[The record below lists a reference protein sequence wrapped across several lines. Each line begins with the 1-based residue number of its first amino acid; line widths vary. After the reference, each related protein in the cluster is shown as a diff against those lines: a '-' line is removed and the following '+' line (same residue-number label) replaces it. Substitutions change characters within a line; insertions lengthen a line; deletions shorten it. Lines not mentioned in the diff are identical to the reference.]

1 MSSPQEQLSD
11 LTHRTQESFKSLWQQ
26 WSEKSSELMKGMTS
40 RTHTT
45 PPAGGNPEEVLDA
58 VFDFAEHLIAQQ
70 RIFAK
75 QMLAAATK
83 GQQHAARATDI
94 PAPPPSPAA
103 GGVSAVPS
111 DQPGEGAAG
120 RGTAGRPT
128 PP

>member
-11 LTHRTQESFKSLWQQ
+11 LTHRTQESFKGLWQQ

-40 RTHTT
+40 RTHTP
-45 PPAGGNPEEVLDA
+45 PPAGSNPEEVLDA

-83 GQQHAARATDI
+83 GQQLAAPATDA
-94 PAPPPSPAA
+94 PAPPSSPAA
-103 GGVSAVPS
+103 GGVSAAPS
-111 DQPGEGAAG
+111 DQPGESAAG
-120 RGTAGRPT
+120 RSTAASPG
-128 PP
+128 